1 MWNERNRWQADK
13 QILTDASGICWAEY
27 LDVGGITNYL
37 LCAAAAN
44 GYHQAIRNW
53 SGFRVLLTVEED
65 DSVTDEDHALYDPG
79 MRVMTAQDCSPSIL
93 ASCGTPRRP
102 SPRRR
107 PHGVNLSTI
116 EGGTKLMEIALRC
129 RGKRGTR
136 VLYLHFKRRDG
147 RTAVI
152 HEEGCLSV
160 QVYASHGLNRNRR
173 GYWLWVW
180 DKEMAE
186 AVARDLRATTCYA
199 KCCRPR
205 RRSGDS

>member
-79 MRVMTAQDCSPSIL
+79 MRVMTAQDCSPSMAL
-93 ASCGTPRRP
+93 QQERVPGTPANCCCLR
-102 SPRRR
+102 
-107 PHGVNLSTI
+107 STRSS
-116 EGGTKLMEIALRC
+116 L
-129 RGKRGTR
+129 
-136 VLYLHFKRRDG
+136 
-147 RTAVI
+147 
-152 HEEGCLSV
+152 
-160 QVYASHGLNRNRR
+160 
-173 GYWLWVW
+173 
-180 DKEMAE
+180 
-186 AVARDLRATTCYA
+186 ATTA
-199 KCCRPR
+199 TT
-205 RRSGDS
+205 